1 MKSRVLTASLLLAL
15 PLFCGLVAP
24 ALAQTFTYTTGTTGN
39 WSTNAWSG
47 GTVPSPGGGSGYQL
61 VFSNSGNSSYNLT
74 YTDNFGTG
82 TFDLNSLTLNG
93 NESFNIASSGTTPD
107 VLTFVSNGGTSPTI
121 NQNDTLVGGST
132 ISSAIL
138 ISNAL
143 TIDGTGADALTLSG
157 GITNTAGMT
166 INDTGGGKIS
176 TGTLMNTG
184 GIILAS
190 TDTSILALSSTAITS
205 GSGGITINGGEA
217 LLSTATDN
225 YTFSGGI
232 TLNGGTLELSL
243 TNSSD
248 SEYFGAGTVALNSGT
263 LLVGTTANG
272 AWIENAIQLGG
283 NVIIVSTGGTG
294 GNSTNQ
300 VGNTGAVTLSAN
312 STLTS
317 YYSFQLG
324 RGTTIDLKGY
334 SLTVNEA
341 NSAVDDTLVLN
352 SMVDTGGTGSLTI
365 ASTGTGTVQTG
376 SIVDDGGVTI
386 SDAGNY
392 TGIGVNLAGAISGA
406 GGLTISSTGT
416 AGIKLGVANTYSGGT
431 TVSDGLAEIAAASS
445 GSAGAPSSGV
455 FGTGTVTMTGV
466 TIESYSATAYSI
478 YNAVSLNGNVTLGS
492 ATNTGAL
499 TFSGPWTVAGA
510 STITANSAVT
520 IGSASQ
526 AITNNFGLTV
536 APASGVTVTFAGAIG
551 GSSALGVNGAGTVLL
566 SVANSYTGGTIL
578 TSGTLTTG
586 VAGTLGTANVIVA
599 ASPSAILT
607 LGNASSI
614 SQTSG
619 LSFGTGSEINLN
631 FTGTDTIYALFDSS
645 TDVSAAAGTYSDTA
659 LNTLFGTTIF
669 TGTGDLDVL
678 NAAAVPEPST
688 WTLLFSGFTLYA
700 LITVARRRSQTA
712 IVSI

>member
-1 MKSRVLTASLLLAL
+1 MKSRFLTAALLLAL
-15 PLFCGLVAP
+15 PLFCGLVSP

-39 WSTNAWSG
+39 WSTNAWNG
-47 GTVPSPGGGSGYQL
+47 GTVPSAGGGSSYQL

-157 GITNTAGMT
+157 GVTNTAGMT
-166 INDTGGGKIS
+166 INDIGGGKIS
-176 TGTLMNTG
+176 TGTLVNTG

-217 LLSTATDN
+217 LLSTATNN

-248 SEYFGAGTVALNSGT
+248 SEFFGTGTVALNSGT

-272 AWIENAIQLGG
+272 AWIDNAIQLGG
-283 NVIIVSTGGTG
+283 NIIIVSTGGTG
-294 GNSTNQ
+294 GTSTNQ

-352 SMVDTGGTGSLTI
+352 SMIDTGGTGSLTI
-365 ASTGTGTVQTG
+365 ASTGTGTVQAGT
-376 SIVDDGGVTI
+376 IVNDGGVTI

-392 TGIGVNLAGAISGA
+392 TGIGVNLAGIISGA

-416 AGIKLGVANTYSGGT
+416 AGIKLGAQNTYSGGT
-431 TVSDGLAEIAAASS
+431 TISNGLTEIAAVSS
-445 GSAGAPSSGV
+445 GSAGAPSYGA
-455 FGTGTVTMTGV
+455 FGTGTLTLTGGTV
-466 TIESYSATAYSI
+466 ESYSTTAYSI
-478 YNAVSLNGNVTLGS
+478 YNAVSLNGNVTLGN

-520 IGSASQ
+520 LGSASEG
-526 AITNNFGLTV
+526 ITNNSGLTL
-536 APASGVTVTFAGAIG
+536 AAASGVTVTVAGSIS
-551 GSSALGVNGAGTVLL
+551 GSSYLAASGPGTVLL
-566 SVANSYTGGTIL
+566 STANSYTGGTIV
-578 TSGTLTTG
+578 S
-586 VAGTLGTANVIVA
+586 AGT
-599 ASPSAILT
+599 LT
-607 LGNASSI
+607 LGNAGSI
-614 SQTSG
+614 AQASA
-619 LSFGTGSEINLN
+619 LSFASGSTINLN
-631 FTGTDTIYALFDSS
+631 FTGTDTIQSLFDST
-645 TDVSAAAGTYSDTA
+645 TDVAGAAGLYDASQ
-659 LNTLFGTTIF
+659 LNSLFDVSTF
-669 TGTGDLDVL
+669 TGSGDLDVL
-678 NAAAVPEPST
+678 SVAAVPEPST
-688 WTLLFSGFTLYA
+688 WALLFSGFIAYA
-700 LITVARRRSQTA
+700 LITLARRRSKLA
-712 IVSI
+712 VVSA